1 MDGGAW
7 WAAVWGCEDSDTTE
21 RLHFHCCFPVTA
33 STGDST
39 PPALA
44 QASQPRGRAQLGG
57 DVTEPGLQSGEGEW
71 GVEGAPPDSP
81 AGGPVSVTLR

>member
-1 MDGGAW
+1 MTNP
-7 WAAVWGCEDSDTTE
+7 AAQ
-21 RLHFHCCFPVTA
+21 LAILKHVTRQE
-33 STGDST
+33 SRTTGDST